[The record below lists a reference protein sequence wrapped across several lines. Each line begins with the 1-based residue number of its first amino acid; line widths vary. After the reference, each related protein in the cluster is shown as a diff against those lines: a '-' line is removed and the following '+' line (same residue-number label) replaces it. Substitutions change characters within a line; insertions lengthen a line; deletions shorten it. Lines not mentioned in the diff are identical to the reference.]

1 VSAITPT
8 QSTSLPPLASPEVYR
23 FTVDEYE
30 RMAGLLGDLRVEL
43 IDGYLVKKMP
53 KKPPHIG
60 AVRSILNAFHCVLP
74 PGWTVWNED
83 PVRIP
88 DFDEP
93 EPDVAVLRGPE
104 EKYRNRIPDA
114 SDVAMIVEV
123 AEATLERDRGEKLI
137 AYARAGIAVYWIVN
151 LVDRQIEVY
160 TNPISGV
167 FLSRVDFVAGQHGTV
182 VIDGIE
188 VGRIAVSDI
197 LPRKHVGEA

>member
-1 VSAITPT
+1 MSTVTPT
-8 QSTSLPPLASPEVYR
+8 QSISYPPLASPEVYR

-53 KKPPHIG
+53 KKPPHIW
-60 AVRSILNAFHCVLP
+60 AVRSLLKAFPCVLP
-74 PGWTVWNED
+74 SGCTLWNED

-123 AEATLERDRGEKLI
+123 AEATLQRDRGEKLV

-151 LVDRQIEVY
+151 LVDRQIELY
-160 TNPISGV
+160 TNPVAGV
-167 FLSRVDFVAGQHGTV
+167 YASRVDFVAGQHVSV
-182 VIDGIE
+182 VIDGVE
-188 VGRIAVSDI
+188 FGRIAVSDI
-197 LPRKHVGEA
+197 LP